1 MPIGPSVPF
10 NLLVIFWIVRVVV
23 ISFICTFLGWLG
35 IRILDALTPKIHQRE
50 KIGENPISVG
60 LFIGGFTIFIGLII
74 HGACTAQMAII
85 GTSLK
90 EILKES
96 LINFRR
102 LGLISISFFVS
113 LLIGIALFN
122 ILDKLTPKI
131 PFLNIK
137 DNSIAVGIYV
147 LSYLLFLGIILH
159 SALTMSL

>member
-1 MPIGPSVPF
+1 MPIGPSIPF
-10 NLLVIFWIVRVVV
+10 NLLVIFWIVRIVV

-35 IRILDALTPKIHQRE
+35 IRVLDALTPKIHQRE

-74 HGACTAQMAII
+74 HGACTAPMAI
-85 GTSLK
+85 GTSLTK
-90 EILKES
+90 S

-102 LGLISISFFVS
+102 LGLITISFFVS

>member
-10 NLLVIFWIVRVVV
+10 NLLVIFWIVRIVV

-35 IRILDALTPKIHQRE
+35 IRVLDALTPKIHQRE

-74 HGACTAQMAII
+74 HGACTAPMAI
-85 GTSLK
+85 GTSLTK
-90 EILKES
+90 S

-122 ILDKLTPKI
+122 ILDKLTPRI

>member
-10 NLLVIFWIVRVVV
+10 NLLVIFWIVRIVV

-35 IRILDALTPKIHQRE
+35 IRVLDALTPKIHQRE

-74 HGACTAQMAII
+74 HGACTAPMAI
-85 GTSLK
+85 GSSLTK
-90 EILKES
+90 S

-102 LGLISISFFVS
+102 LGLITISFFVS

>member
-1 MPIGPSVPF
+1 MPIGPSIPF
-10 NLLVIFWIVRVVV
+10 YLLVIFWVARVVV

-60 LFIGGFTIFIGLII
+60 LFIGGFTIFVGLII
-74 HGACTAQMAII
+74 HGACTAPMAI
-85 GTSLK
+85 GTSLV
-90 EILKES
+90 ES

-102 LGLISISFFVS
+102 LGLITTSFFVS

-122 ILDKLTPKI
+122 ILNKLTPKI

>member
-1 MPIGPSVPF
+1 MPIGPSIPF
-10 NLLVIFWIVRVVV
+10 YLLVIFWVARVVV

-60 LFIGGFTIFIGLII
+60 LFIGGFTIFVGLII
-74 HGACTAQMAII
+74 HGACTAPMAI
-85 GTSLK
+85 GTSLV
-90 EILKES
+90 ES

-102 LGLISISFFVS
+102 LGLITTSFLVS

-122 ILDKLTPKI
+122 ILNKLTPKI

>member
-1 MPIGPSVPF
+1 MPIGPSIPF
-10 NLLVIFWIVRVVV
+10 YLLVIFWIARVVV

-50 KIGENPISVG
+50 KIGEDPISVG
-60 LFIGGFTIFIGLII
+60 LFIGGFTIFVGLII
-74 HGACTAQMAII
+74 HGACTTPMAI
-85 GTSLK
+85 GTSLR
-90 EILKES
+90 ES

-113 LLIGIALFN
+113 LLIGIVLFN

-131 PFLNIK
+131 PFFNIK
-137 DNSIAVGIYV
+137 DNSIAIGIYV

>member
-35 IRILDALTPKIHQRE
+35 IRVLDALTPKIHQRE

-74 HGACTAQMAII
+74 HGACTAPMAI
-85 GTSLK
+85 GTSLA
-90 EILKES
+90 ES

-122 ILDKLTPKI
+122 ILNKLTPKI
-131 PFLNIK
+131 PFFSIK
-137 DNSIAVGIYV
+137 DNSIAIGIYV
-147 LSYLLFLGIILH
+147 LSYLVFLGIILH

>member
-10 NLLVIFWIVRVVV
+10 NLLVIFWIVRIVV

-35 IRILDALTPKIHQRE
+35 IRVLDALTPKIHQRE

-74 HGACTAQMAII
+74 HGACTAPMAI
-85 GTSLK
+85 GSSLTK
-90 EILKES
+90 S

-102 LGLISISFFVS
+102 LGLITISFFVS

-159 SALTMSL
+159 AALTMSL

>member
-1 MPIGPSVPF
+1 MPIGPSIPF
-10 NLLVIFWIVRVVV
+10 YLLVIFWVARVVV

-60 LFIGGFTIFIGLII
+60 LFIGGFTIFVGLII
-74 HGACTAQMAII
+74 HGACTAPMAI
-85 GTSLK
+85 GTSLV
-90 EILKES
+90 ES

-102 LGLISISFFVS
+102 LGLITISFFVS

>member
-1 MPIGPSVPF
+1 MPIGPSIPF
-10 NLLVIFWIVRVVV
+10 YLLVIFWIARVVV

-50 KIGENPISVG
+50 KIGEDPISVG
-60 LFIGGFTIFIGLII
+60 LFIGGFTIFVGLII
-74 HGACTAQMAII
+74 HGACTAPMAI
-85 GTSLK
+85 GTSLR
-90 EILKES
+90 ES

-113 LLIGIALFN
+113 LLIGIVLFN

-131 PFLNIK
+131 PFFNIK
-137 DNSIAVGIYV
+137 DNSIAIGIYV

>member
-1 MPIGPSVPF
+1 MPIGPSIPF
-10 NLLVIFWIVRVVV
+10 YLLVIFWVARVVV

-60 LFIGGFTIFIGLII
+60 LFIGGFTIFVGLII
-74 HGACTAQMAII
+74 HGACTAPMAI
-85 GTSLK
+85 GTSLV
-90 EILKES
+90 ES

-102 LGLISISFFVS
+102 LGLITTSFLVS

-122 ILDKLTPKI
+122 ILNKLTPKV
-131 PFLNIK
+131 PFLNMK

>member
-1 MPIGPSVPF
+1 
-10 NLLVIFWIVRVVV
+10 V

-60 LFIGGFTIFIGLII
+60 LFIGGFTIFVGLII
-74 HGACTAQMAII
+74 HGACTAPMAI
-85 GTSLK
+85 GTSLV
-90 EILKES
+90 ES

-102 LGLISISFFVS
+102 LGLITTSFFVS

-122 ILDKLTPKI
+122 ILNKLTPKI

>member
-10 NLLVIFWIVRVVV
+10 NLLVIFWIVRIVV

-35 IRILDALTPKIHQRE
+35 IRVLDALTPKIHQRE

-74 HGACTAQMAII
+74 HGACTAPMAI
-85 GTSLK
+85 GTSLTK
-90 EILKES
+90 S

-102 LGLISISFFVS
+102 LGLITISFFVS

>member
-1 MPIGPSVPF
+1 MPIGPSIPF
-10 NLLVIFWIVRVVV
+10 YLLVIFWVARVVV

-74 HGACTAQMAII
+74 HGACTAPMAI
-85 GTSLK
+85 GTSLV
-90 EILKES
+90 ES

-102 LGLISISFFVS
+102 LGLITISFLVS

-122 ILDKLTPKI
+122 ILNKLTPKI

>member
-1 MPIGPSVPF
+1 MPIGPSIPF
-10 NLLVIFWIVRVVV
+10 YLLVIFWVARVVV

-60 LFIGGFTIFIGLII
+60 LFIGGFTIFVGLII
-74 HGACTAQMAII
+74 HGACTAPMAI
-85 GTSLK
+85 GTSLV
-90 EILKES
+90 ES

-102 LGLISISFFVS
+102 LGLITTSFLVS

-122 ILDKLTPKI
+122 ILNKLTPKI

-147 LSYLLFLGIILH
+147 FSYLLFLGIILH

>member
-10 NLLVIFWIVRVVV
+10 NLLVIFWIVRIVV

-35 IRILDALTPKIHQRE
+35 IRVLDALTPKIHQRE

-74 HGACTAQMAII
+74 HGACTAPMAI
-85 GTSLK
+85 GASLTK
-90 EILKES
+90 S

-102 LGLISISFFVS
+102 LGLITISFFVS

-159 SALTMSL
+159 AALTMSL

>member
-10 NLLVIFWIVRVVV
+10 NLLVIFWVARVVV

-35 IRILDALTPKIHQRE
+35 IRVLDALTPKIHQRE

-60 LFIGGFTIFIGLII
+60 LFIGGFTIFVGLII
-74 HGACTAQMAII
+74 HGACTAPMAI
-85 GTSLK
+85 GTSLV
-90 EILKES
+90 ES

-122 ILDKLTPKI
+122 ILNKLTPKI
-131 PFLNIK
+131 PFFNIK
-137 DNSIAVGIYV
+137 DNSIAIGIYV
-147 LSYLLFLGIILH
+147 FSYLVFLGIILH